1 MKCNEV
7 HRVLPEM
14 LEGGQDGEFLAHV
27 ESCPACGELVSD
39 LKLISAAA
47 AQLAESEEPA
57 PRIWVRI
64 AAELRSEGLIREP
77 EFQPDGPV
85 LVPTKRHWD
94 ARWLVPVAAAL
105 VAVSTYVINHRQVPP
120 TANQQAA
127 SQQPTVTAP
136 IPKDAPD
143 PSAQVRNNEV
153 QNQKPAEV
161 ATNRKPSSAAAPSVA
176 PSGEEQDLS
185 APFSAPTATVSLDD
199 QQFLDQVSGRSPEMK
214 ATYEIQLRSVNSYIQ
229 DAETYLKR
237 NPADADAR
245 RHLMQAYEQKAM
257 LYQMALDNIQ

>member
-47 AQLAESEEPA
+47 AQLAESEDPA
-57 PRIWVRI
+57 PRVWVRI

-77 EFQPDGPV
+77 EFADPV
-85 LVPTKRHWD
+85 LVPTKRRWD
-94 ARWLVPVAAAL
+94 ARWLVPVAALL
-105 VAVSTYVINHRQVPP
+105 VATSTYVINHRTVPP

-127 SQQPTVTAP
+127 NQQPPVTAP
-136 IPKDAPD
+136 VSNEAPN
-143 PSAQVRNNEV
+143 SSV
-153 QNQKPAEV
+153 QAENQAKNQKPAEV
-161 ATNRKPSSAAAPSVA
+161 ATNRKPSNAAAPSAA
-176 PSGEEQDLS
+176 PATAEQDSS

-214 ATYEIQLRSVNSYIQ
+214 ATYESQLRSVNSYIQ
-229 DAETYLKR
+229 DAEAYLKR

-245 RHLMQAYEQKAM
+245 RHLMHAYEQKAM

>member
-1 MKCNEV
+1 MKCDEV

-14 LEGGQDGEFLAHV
+14 LDGGQDGEFLAHV
-27 ESCPACGELVSD
+27 ESCPACGELVSE

-47 AQLAESEEPA
+47 AQLAASEDPA
-57 PRIWVRI
+57 PRVWVRI

-77 EFQPDGPV
+77 EFAGPV
-85 LVPTKRHWD
+85 LVPTKRRWD
-94 ARWLVPVAAAL
+94 ARWLVPVAALL
-105 VAVSTYVINHRQVPP
+105 VATSTYVINHRTVPP

-127 SQQPTVTAP
+127 NQQPTATAP
-136 IPKDAPD
+136 LSNEAPN
-143 PSAQVRNNEV
+143 SSVQVEN
-153 QNQKPAEV
+153 QAKNQKPAEV
-161 ATNRKPSSAAAPSVA
+161 ATNRKPSSAPAPAEVE
-176 PSGEEQDLS
+176 PDFS

-214 ATYEIQLRSVNSYIQ
+214 ATYESQLRSVNSYIR

-245 RHLMQAYEQKAM
+245 RHLMHAYEQKAM

>member
-7 HRVLPEM
+7 QRVLPEM

-27 ESCPACGELVSD
+27 ESCPACGELVSE

-47 AQLAESEEPA
+47 AQLADSEEPA
-57 PRIWVRI
+57 PRVWVRI

-77 EFQPDGPV
+77 EFAGPV
-85 LVPTKRHWD
+85 LVPAKRHWD
-94 ARWLVPVAAAL
+94 ARWLVPVAALL
-105 VAVSTYVINHRQVPP
+105 VATSTYVINHRPVPP

-127 SQQPTVTAP
+127 NQQSAATAP
-136 IPKDAPD
+136 LPKQAPE
-143 PSAQVRNNEV
+143 SSVAVKNEAN
-153 QNQKPAEV
+153 NQKPVAV
-161 ATNRKPSSAAAPSVA
+161 ATNRKPSSAAAPA
-176 PSGEEQDLS
+176 AEEQDSS

-214 ATYEIQLRSVNSYIQ
+214 ATYESQLRSVNSYIQ
-229 DAETYLKR
+229 DAEAYLKR
-237 NPADADAR
+237 NPADEDAR
-245 RHLMQAYEQKAM
+245 RHLMHAYEQKAM